1 MAATSDRI
9 WLVAMAASAG
19 GIPALVRVL
28 ADIPATLPAS
38 IVIVLHRR
46 ATRQSLLDRILA
58 QHTRLPVTLARV
70 GERLAAGCVYI
81 APAESHLLVTADR
94 RFAFQD
100 GVRIRGVL
108 SSANR
113 LLETAA
119 PVFGARMI
127 AVVLTGTGFDATDG
141 VQAVKA
147 SGGTVIVQDE
157 ATSQYFGMP
166 GAAIKTGVVDRVLPL
181 DEIAGALVGIVQ
193 SALAKENAGEGTG
206 VVLT

>member
-1 MAATSDRI
+1 MAATDRS
-9 WLVAMAASAG
+9 WLIAMAASAG
-19 GIPALVRVL
+19 GIPALSRVL
-28 ADIPATLPAS
+28 ADIPAALPAS

-58 QHTRLPVTLARV
+58 RHTRLPVTLARP
-70 GERLAAGCVYI
+70 GEQLAAGCVYI
-81 APAESHLLVTADR
+81 APAEWHLLVTADR

-100 GVRIRGVL
+100 GGRIRGVL

-113 LLETAA
+113 LFESAA
-119 PVFGARMI
+119 PVFGDRMI

-147 SGGTVIVQDE
+147 HGGTIIAQDE

-181 DEIAGALVGIVQ
+181 DDIAGALVGIVQ
-193 SALAKENAGEGTG
+193 SHSPAR
-206 VVLT
+206 V